1 MGRVVNPPPGSLKSI
16 QRGTISMVG
25 TSNGTATITAVDTA
39 KTELRL
45 LGVYNTTTISD
56 LTQAVLT
63 NSTTV
68 TVTRGTTS
76 GTSVASW
83 EVTEYY

>member
-25 TSNGTATITAVDTA
+25 QYNGTATITAVDTA

-45 LGVYNTTTISD
+45 LGVYNATTIND

-68 TVTRGTTS
+68 TVTRGTVS

-83 EVTEYY
+83 ELTEYY